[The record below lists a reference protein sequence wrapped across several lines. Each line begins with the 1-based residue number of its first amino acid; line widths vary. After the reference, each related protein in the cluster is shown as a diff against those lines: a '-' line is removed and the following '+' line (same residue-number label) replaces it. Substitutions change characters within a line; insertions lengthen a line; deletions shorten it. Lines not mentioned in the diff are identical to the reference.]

1 MNAFGQNL
9 RYCLRALR
17 KRPGYTLIIVITLA
31 LGVGANIDGFYL
43 FNRKSL
49 RDALRAVPIK
59 RFDAQNHGA
68 LDAGFVILPA
78 SRSSG
83 NELAAS

>member
-31 LGVGANIDGFYL
+31 LGIGANIDGFYL
-43 FNRKSL
+43 FNVNRCAMRCGQFQSNASTRKIMARSMQ
-49 RDALRAVPIK
+49 AL
-59 RFDAQNHGA
+59 
-68 LDAGFVILPA
+68 
-78 SRSSG
+78 
-83 NELAAS
+83 